1 MEAAAPDTPSE
12 SRQGTMAFVWAALAG
27 AAVSLALGVYAREH
41 RPAGQALFTLGFS
54 GTINMK
60 AWLATLALAL
70 AVVQVLLALWMYGKL
85 GHRGAPSWVGLTHR
99 LVGTCALLVSLPVV
113 YHCLWSLGFE
123 THAGSTRRFVHSI
136 LGCLFYGAFTTK
148 VLCVR
153 SARMPGWALPLVG
166 GLLFACLVGLWLTSA
181 LWFFTNVGFPSF

>member
-1 MEAAAPDTPSE
+1 MCDCSRPGAMLASDVSGAFNQRMAAPGVPSE
-12 SRQGTMAFVWAALAG
+12 SDRGSMAFLWAALAG
-27 AAVSLALGVYAREH
+27 AAVSLVLGVYAREH
-41 RPAGQALFTLGFS
+41 HPAGQALFTLGFS

-85 GHRGAPSWVGLTHR
+85 GRGATPSWVGPTHR
-99 LVGTCALLVSLPVV
+99 LVGTLALLVSLPVV

-123 THAGSTRRFVHSI
+123 THADSTRRFVHSI

-153 SARMPGWALPLVG
+153 SPRMPGWALPVVG
-166 GLLFACLVGLWLTSA
+166 GLLFACL
-181 LWFFTNVGFPSF
+181 